1 MRSITGLIKV
11 VKGIGWRGVDAN
23 TALSANFSGA
33 GGMQA
38 NVAGELQARGLLPG
52 QNGTGCNA

>member
-11 VKGIGWRGVDAN
+11 VKGIDWRGVDAK
-23 TALSANFSGA
+23 TAPSENFSGA

-38 NVAGELQARGLLPG
+38 NVAGELQVRGLLPG
-52 QNGTGCNA
+52 QNGTDCDV